1 MKAATSIQMHGAA
14 PNIIVYPLTREMRIF
29 IARWESPLSPIDVTY
44 LLKDMVAEDMMV
56 AIREVP
62 RIGPGNLAAA
72 EEIAAELNIGD
83 ETA

>member
-1 MKAATSIQMHGAA
+1 MASQRVSRAEHHRLSTYQGDEDIYRALGVAA
-14 PNIIVYPLTREMRIF
+14 
-29 IARWESPLSPIDVTY
+29 VTY